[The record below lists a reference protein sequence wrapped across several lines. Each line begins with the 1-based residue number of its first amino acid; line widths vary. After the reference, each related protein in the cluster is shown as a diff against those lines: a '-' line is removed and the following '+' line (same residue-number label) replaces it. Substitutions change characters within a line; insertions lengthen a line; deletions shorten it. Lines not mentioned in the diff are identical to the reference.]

1 MKMIQTFQEK
11 IEMIA
16 QLNAGNKVKFQYVD
30 RSRDYATFPVNT
42 QYEISDYEGTI
53 LEVRDTEVQRLDI
66 STIRRK
72 PEVERSR
79 FLMVVQ
85 LPDNKIKSFYD
96 GRIINVQKIN
106 KGFISRLVDKLTGK
120 WYNKSVA

>member
-1 MKMIQTFQEK
+1 
-11 IEMIA
+11 MIA

-30 RSRDYATFPVNT
+30 RSRNVDTYPPTT
-42 QYEISDYEGTI
+42 QYNVENYEGVVI
-53 LEVRDTEVQRLDI
+53 EVRDTEVSKLEYRTVL
-66 STIRRK
+66 RK

-96 GRIINVQKIN
+96 GRIINIQEVKEVP
-106 KGFISRLVDKLTGK
+106 KSFLKRTLDKFRGK
-120 WYNKSVA
+120 

>member
-1 MKMIQTFQEK
+1 
-11 IEMIA
+11 MIA
-16 QLNAGNKVKFQYVD
+16 QLTAGNKVKFQYVKARNRNYD
-30 RSRDYATFPVNT
+30 VFPCT
-42 QYEISDYEGTI
+42 TSYEVEAYEGNV
-53 LEVRDTEVQRLDI
+53 LEVRDTEIQRLDI

-120 WYNKSVA
+120 

>member
-1 MKMIQTFQEK
+1 MIQTFEEK
-11 IEMIA
+11 TEMIA
-16 QLNAGNKVKFQYVD
+16 ELTAGNKVKFQYVD
-30 RSRDYATFPVNT
+30 RT
-42 QYEISDYEGTI
+42 QDFTHWPSSHTNYKIDEYEGTVI
-53 LEVRDTEVQRLDI
+53 AVRDTEETALTLKTVV
-66 STIRRK
+66 RK

-79 FLMVVQ
+79 FLLTIQ

-120 WYNKSVA
+120 

>member
-1 MKMIQTFQEK
+1 
-11 IEMIA
+11 MIA

-30 RSRDYATFPVNT
+30 RKEDFTYWPSSHTNYVI
-42 QYEISDYEGTI
+42 EEYEGTVI
-53 LEVRDTEVQRLDI
+53 AVRDTEKQGIALETVLRN
-66 STIRRK
+66 RA
-72 PEVERSR
+72 VERSR
-79 FLMVVQ
+79 YLLTLQ

-120 WYNKSVA
+120 

>member
-1 MKMIQTFQEK
+1 
-11 IEMIA
+11 MIA
-16 QLNAGNKVKFQYVD
+16 QLTAGNKVKFQYVD

-120 WYNKSVA
+120 